1 MDITIERATPNDIER
16 VAPLFDLYRQFYQ
29 QPTDVEGAKTFL
41 SNRLQQD
48 QSVIFIAVDDGKIAG
63 FVQLYPIF
71 SSVGMKKAWLL
82 NDLYV
87 DKPSRKKG
95 VAAAL
100 LNAAKEWGVETQ
112 SGWLMLQTA
121 GDNFSAQSLY
131 EKNGWEREKDFFYT
145 LKLR

>member
-1 MDITIERATPNDIER
+1 MNITIERATLNDVER
-16 VAPLFDLYRQFYQ
+16 VAPLFDLYRQFYGQ
-29 QPTDVEGAKTFL
+29 SSDVNGAIKFL
-41 SNRLQQD
+41 SERLRLD
-48 QSVIFIAVDDGKIAG
+48 QSVIFIAVDDGKVAG

-87 DKPSRKKG
+87 DEFLRKKG

-100 LNAAKEWGVETQ
+100 LNAAKEWGAETQ
-112 SGWLMLQTA
+112 SGWLMLQTSS
-121 GDNFSAQSLY
+121 DNFSAQSLY

-145 LKLR
+145 LNIS